1 MIYWAPFF
9 HFYQPPTQMYS
20 VLKKVCDEAY
30 YPLLQVFR
38 DHPHA
43 KATVNIQGVLSE
55 MLWERGEKGVL
66 EGLNELAERGQVE
79 FTGSAKYH
87 PILPL
92 IPVEEMKHQ
101 IRRNQL
107 TNRHF
112 LGDLYQPRGFFPPE
126 MAWSREVLEPV
137 MESRHEWL
145 LLAGVAC
152 PAAWPMDII
161 YQTEVD
167 GERLALF
174 FRDDILSNKISFQG
188 IDGPGFIQHLRGL
201 RSDKGDIYVI
211 TAMDAETFGH
221 HILNWEKLFLHEVY
235 DAIVPHSPEAPL
247 KQRRALDQQARDLFN
262 YAPAEI
268 TIVTI
273 SELLKRFPPGAAV
286 EPRAGS
292 WSTSLEDM
300 KAENIYPLWNA
311 KDNPIHHKQWEHLG
325 LAIALVKKTLKLADN
340 ADSCRYADIARGLLD
355 PAMHSCQFWWA
366 SCKPW
371 WDINMIHRGLMEQQ
385 EVILNAYRSIQ
396 LSGCPEPE
404 KREAYYKLVASRDLA
419 VKIVDR
425 ILAGSA

>member
-9 HFYQPPTQMYS
+9 HFYQPPTQIYS

-66 EGLNELAERGQVE
+66 EGLKELAKQGKIE

-92 IPVEEMKHQ
+92 IPVEEMKRQ

-112 LGDLYQPRGFFPPE
+112 FGDLYQPHGFFPPE
-126 MAWSREVLEPV
+126 MAYSREVLEPV
-137 MESRHEWL
+137 LESGHEWL
-145 LLAGVAC
+145 LLSGVAC
-152 PAAWPMDII
+152 PAPWPVDTV
-161 YQTEVD
+161 YQVEVD
-167 GERLALF
+167 GERLAVF

-188 IDGPGFIQHLRGL
+188 IDGPGFIQHLRSL
-201 RSDKGDIYVI
+201 RNDKSDVYVI

-221 HILNWEKLFLHEVY
+221 HIQNWEKLFLHEVY
-235 DAIVPHSPEAPL
+235 DALEPPSPEVPL
-247 KQRRALDQQARDLFN
+247 EQRRALAQQARDLFT
-262 YAPAEI
+262 YDPAGI
-268 TIVTI
+268 AVVTI
-273 SELLKRFPPGAAV
+273 SELLKHFPRGPAV

-300 KAENIYPLWNA
+300 KAEDLYPLWKA
-311 KDNPIHHKQWEHLG
+311 KDNLIHQRQWEHLG
-325 LAIALVKKTLKLADN
+325 LAMALVKKAVQV
-340 ADSCRYADIARGLLD
+340 ADSPDSHRFASIARGLLD
-355 PAMHSCQFWWA
+355 LATHSCQFWWA
-366 SCKPW
+366 SRRPW
-371 WDINMIHRGLMEQQ
+371 WDINMVHRGLLEQQ
-385 EVILNAYRSIQ
+385 EVILNAYRAIQ
-396 LSGCPEPE
+396 LSGCPEAE
-404 KREAYYKLVASRDLA
+404 KREAYYRMATAWHLA
-419 VKIVDR
+419 EQIVD
-425 ILAGSA
+425 LLLSG